1 MFMSVFPVGRRSC
14 ARIEILFSGN
24 RHRDFVPAAFGVP
37 DPFPVAFETD
47 FEAREARTPASFVA

>member
-1 MFMSVFPVGRRSC
+1 M
-14 ARIEILFSGN
+14 IEILCFANGDW
-24 RHRDFVPAAFGVP
+24 DFVLVAFGVP

>member
-1 MFMSVFPVGRRSC
+1 MSVFPVGRRSG
-14 ARIEILFSGN
+14 AMIEILCFANGDW
-24 RHRDFVPAAFGVP
+24 DFVLVAFGVP